1 MKILV
6 LGSKG
11 QLGRCLRDHLDNTS
25 HEVTYTS
32 REQIDITNFEE
43 TENKVVDIAPHLI
56 INTAAYT
63 AVDKAEEN
71 AAIANL
77 VNNLAVDN
85 IAQICSLLDIWL
97 VHVSTD
103 YVFDGLSEIPY
114 KENDITNPQGVYGLT
129 KLKGELAI
137 QTSSCKHIIIRT
149 AWVFSEYGNNFVKT
163 MLRIG
168 ADRDELQI
176 VEDQFGS
183 PTYAQDIARSIVEI
197 VPQLNSQKTNGLYH
211 YCGDRPCSWYTF
223 ATKIFEQAKANNLRT
238 PATISPLETDT
249 YPTNAKRP
257 SFSVLDCSKIESE
270 FGVRVSDWYGGV
282 TQVIRR
288 LSPENPVA

>member
-6 LGSKG
+6 LGGNG
-11 QLGRCLRDHLDNTS
+11 QLGRCLRDHLDNTTY
-25 HEVTYTS
+25 EVIYTS
-32 REQIDITNFEE
+32 REQINITNFEE
-43 TENKVVDIAPHLI
+43 TKNKVVGIAPHLI

-71 AAIANL
+71 AEIANL
-77 VNNLAVDN
+77 VNNLAVNN
-85 IAQICSLLDIWL
+85 IAQICSSLDIWL

-114 KENDITNPQGVYGLT
+114 KENDITNPQGVYGMT

-137 QTSSCKHIIIRT
+137 QNSSCKHTIIRT
-149 AWVFSEYGNNFVKT
+149 SWVFSEYGNNFVKT
-163 MLRIG
+163 MLRLG
-168 ADRDELQI
+168 EDRDELRI

-197 VPQLNSQKTNGLYH
+197 VPQLNLQNTSGLYH
-211 YCGDRPCSWYTF
+211 YCGDRSCSWYTF
-223 ATKIFEQAKANNLRT
+223 ATKIFEQAKAHNLRT
-238 PATISPLETDT
+238 PSVINPIETNA
-249 YPTNAKRP
+249 YSTNAKRP

-270 FGVRVSDWYGGV
+270 FGVRVSDWYGGLS
-282 TQVIRR
+282 QVICKI
-288 LSPENPVA
+288 

>member
-6 LGSKG
+6 LGGNG
-11 QLGRCLRDHLDNTS
+11 QLGRCLRDHLDNTTY
-25 HEVTYTS
+25 EVIYTS
-32 REQIDITNFEE
+32 REQINITNFEE
-43 TENKVVDIAPHLI
+43 TKNKVVGIAPHLI

-71 AAIANL
+71 AEIANL
-77 VNNLAVDN
+77 VNNLAVNN
-85 IAQICSLLDIWL
+85 IAQICSSLDIWL

-114 KENDITNPQGVYGLT
+114 KENDITNPQGVYGMT

-137 QTSSCKHIIIRT
+137 QNSSCKHTIIRT
-149 AWVFSEYGNNFVKT
+149 SWVFSEYGNNFVKT

-197 VPQLNSQKTNGLYH
+197 VPQLNLQNTSGLYH
-211 YCGDRPCSWYTF
+211 YCGDRSCSWYTF
-223 ATKIFEQAKANNLRT
+223 ATKIFEQAKAHNLRT
-238 PATISPLETDT
+238 PSVINPIETNA
-249 YPTNAKRP
+249 YSTNAKRP

-270 FGVRVSDWYGGV
+270 FGVRVSDWYGGLS
-282 TQVIRR
+282 QVICKI
-288 LSPENPVA
+288 

>member
-6 LGSKG
+6 LGGNG
-11 QLGRCLRDHLDNTS
+11 QLGRCLRDHLDNTTY
-25 HEVTYTS
+25 EVIYTS
-32 REQIDITNFEE
+32 REQINITNFEE
-43 TENKVVDIAPHLI
+43 TKNKVVGIAPHLI

-71 AAIANL
+71 AEIANL
-77 VNNLAVDN
+77 VNNLAVNN
-85 IAQICSLLDIWL
+85 IAQICSSLDIWL

-137 QTSSCKHIIIRT
+137 QNSSCKHTIIRT
-149 AWVFSEYGNNFVKT
+149 SWVFSEYGNNFVKT
-163 MLRIG
+163 MLRLG
-168 ADRDELQI
+168 EDRDELRI

-197 VPQLNSQKTNGLYH
+197 VPQLNLQNTSGLYH
-211 YCGDRPCSWYTF
+211 YCGDRSCSWYTF
-223 ATKIFEQAKANNLRT
+223 ATKIFEQAKAHNLRT
-238 PATISPLETDT
+238 PSVINPIETNA
-249 YPTNAKRP
+249 YSTNAKRP

-270 FGVRVSDWYGGV
+270 FGVRVSDWYGGLS
-282 TQVIRR
+282 QVICKI
-288 LSPENPVA
+288 

>member
-6 LGSKG
+6 LGGNG
-11 QLGRCLRDHLDNTS
+11 QLGRCLRDHLDNTTY
-25 HEVTYTS
+25 EVIYTS
-32 REQIDITNFEE
+32 REQINITNFEE
-43 TENKVVDIAPHLI
+43 TKNKVVGIAPHLI

-71 AAIANL
+71 AEIANL
-77 VNNLAVDN
+77 VNNLAVNN
-85 IAQICSLLDIWL
+85 IAQICSSLDIWL

-114 KENDITNPQGVYGLT
+114 KENDITNPQGVYGMT

-137 QTSSCKHIIIRT
+137 QNSSCKHTIIRT
-149 AWVFSEYGNNFVKT
+149 SWVFSEYGNNFVKT
-163 MLRIG
+163 MLRLG
-168 ADRDELQI
+168 EDRDELRI

-197 VPQLNSQKTNGLYH
+197 VPQLNLQNTSGLYH
-211 YCGDRPCSWYTF
+211 YCGDRSCSWYTF
-223 ATKIFEQAKANNLRT
+223 ATKIFERAKAHNLRT
-238 PATISPLETDT
+238 PSVINPIETNA
-249 YPTNAKRP
+249 YSTNAKRP

-270 FGVRVSDWYGGV
+270 FGVRVSDWYGGLS
-282 TQVIRR
+282 QVICKI
-288 LSPENPVA
+288 

>member
-6 LGSKG
+6 LGGNG
-11 QLGRCLRDHLDNTS
+11 QLGRCLRDHLDNTTY
-25 HEVTYTS
+25 EVIYTS
-32 REQIDITNFEE
+32 REQINITNFEE
-43 TENKVVDIAPHLI
+43 TKNKVVGIAPHLI

-71 AAIANL
+71 AEIANL
-77 VNNLAVDN
+77 VNNLAVNN
-85 IAQICSLLDIWL
+85 IAQICSSLDIWL

-129 KLKGELAI
+129 KLRGELAI
-137 QTSSCKHIIIRT
+137 QNSSCKHTIIRT
-149 AWVFSEYGNNFVKT
+149 SWVFSEYGNNFVKT
-163 MLRIG
+163 MLRLG
-168 ADRDELQI
+168 EDRDELRI

-197 VPQLNSQKTNGLYH
+197 VPQLNLQNTSGLYH
-211 YCGDRPCSWYTF
+211 YCGDRSCSWYTF
-223 ATKIFEQAKANNLRT
+223 ATKIFEQAKAHNLRT
-238 PATISPLETDT
+238 PSVINPIETNA
-249 YPTNAKRP
+249 YSTNAKRP

-270 FGVRVSDWYGGV
+270 FGVRVSDWYGGLS
-282 TQVIRR
+282 QVICKI
-288 LSPENPVA
+288 

>member
-6 LGSKG
+6 LGGNG
-11 QLGRCLRDHLDNTS
+11 QLGRCLRDHLDNTTY
-25 HEVTYTS
+25 EVIYTS
-32 REQIDITNFEE
+32 RDQINITNFEE
-43 TENKVVDIAPHLI
+43 TKNKVVGIAPHLI

-71 AAIANL
+71 AEIANL
-77 VNNLAVDN
+77 VNNLAVNN
-85 IAQICSLLDIWL
+85 IAQICSSLDIWL

-137 QTSSCKHIIIRT
+137 QNSSCKHTIIRT
-149 AWVFSEYGNNFVKT
+149 SWVFSEYGNNFVKT
-163 MLRIG
+163 MLRLG
-168 ADRDELQI
+168 EDRDELRI

-197 VPQLNSQKTNGLYH
+197 VPQLNLQNTSGLYH
-211 YCGDRPCSWYTF
+211 YCGDRSCSWYTF
-223 ATKIFEQAKANNLRT
+223 ATKIFEQAKAHNLRT
-238 PATISPLETDT
+238 PSVINPIETNA
-249 YPTNAKRP
+249 YSTNAKRP

-270 FGVRVSDWYGGV
+270 FGVRVSDWYGGLS
-282 TQVIRR
+282 QVICKI
-288 LSPENPVA
+288 